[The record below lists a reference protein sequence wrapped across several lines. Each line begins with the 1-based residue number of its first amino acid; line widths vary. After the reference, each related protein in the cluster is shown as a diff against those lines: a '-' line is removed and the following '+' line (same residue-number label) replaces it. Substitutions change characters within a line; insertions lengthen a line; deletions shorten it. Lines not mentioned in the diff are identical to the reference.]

1 VALVRTAGVGR
12 LVRRALRKGAS
23 PAGEDLVTLYPP
35 GTEQR
40 LFARAGTSDLAAFE
54 HVFGGAYALELTVKP
69 RVIVD
74 LGANVGYASVFFA
87 LRYPGARVLAIEPE
101 PSNIVLLR
109 RNVASLPSVEVIEGA
124 AWPHAGLLMLEDP
137 GKGRWGFRVR
147 EVGEHGTVR
156 GVTVPD
162 LIERA
167 GGGFVDLLKI
177 DIEGSEL
184 ELFSDATGWL
194 DQVGVLVIE
203 LHDRFR
209 PGCREAVD
217 RAFAAAG
224 PRFRETQ
231 RGEDVLFVR
240 DDRA

>member
-1 VALVRTAGVGR
+1 MAGRVGR
-12 LVRRALRKGAS
+12 LARRALRKGGFVV
-23 PAGEDLVTLYPP
+23 GEDLVTLYPP
-35 GTEQR
+35 GDEHR

-54 HVFGGAYALELTVKP
+54 HVFSGAYALELPVEP

-87 LRYPGARVLAIEPE
+87 LHYPGARVLAIEPE
-101 PSNIVLLR
+101 PSNIALLR
-109 RNVASLPSVEVIEGA
+109 RNVASLPAVEVIEGA
-124 AWPHAGLLMLEDP
+124 AWPHAGWLMLEDP

-156 GVTVPD
+156 AVTVPD
-162 LIERA
+162 LIEQA

-184 ELFSDATGWL
+184 ELFSEATNWL
-194 DQVGVLVIE
+194 DQVGALVIE

-209 PGCREAVD
+209 PGCRDAVD
-217 RAFAAAG
+217 RALATAA

-231 RGEDVLFVR
+231 RGGDVLFVR
-240 DDRA
+240 DDLA